1 MLVTSGP
8 RPRRLACFA
17 PMLTIPAYLL
27 VPHPGHG
34 AVLVDAQGA
43 LPRLDL
49 DLEEE
54 DTLVI
59 GVRRALRSAWNLDA
73 VVLETHLP
81 PAPDGSSGRKEL
93 VALAVIDE
101 PEPSWTAP
109 AGTRWGQPPREL
121 PMRVGPRAATWLG
134 EWETGAE
141 PPELRPRWARPG
153 WHARATAWIH
163 AALEQAGLPAAGEIE
178 MRRLWGISATA
189 RVPTADGGA
198 AWFKAVFPRFRA
210 EVAMTRFL
218 EAAIP
223 EAVPH
228 VIAADG
234 DAGWLL
240 LDEAGAG
247 PVGSAAT
254 DDQLA
259 AAIRRLV
266 QIQAGMV
273 GREEELRAVGMAD
286 RPLRRL
292 ADDVAA
298 AMHDPAG
305 IEGPEVAPER
315 LATVVDWVRRQSDW
329 LAAIGLPETLV
340 HGDFHVFNVIERHGD
355 SVIIDWS
362 DAAIS
367 HPLLE
372 IGPWFGHPKAPGDLD
387 RSWTVWLNAL
397 SSMGRVDALRRERE
411 RVLGLAS
418 AFQLVSYGAIVRR
431 LEPANRYQLSDGVR
445 EFWGLLDARVPR

>member
-1 MLVTSGP
+1 
-8 RPRRLACFA
+8 
-17 PMLTIPAYLL
+17 MLTIPTHFL

-34 AVLVDAQGA
+34 AVLVNARGT

-49 DLEEE
+49 DLEEG
-54 DTLVI
+54 DTVI
-59 GVRRALRSAWNLDA
+59 IAVRRALRSTWNLDA

-81 PAPDGSSGRKEL
+81 PAPDGSSSDH

-101 PEPSWTAP
+101 PDPAWTAP
-109 AGTRWGQPPREL
+109 AGTRWDRPPREL
-121 PMRVGPRAATWLG
+121 PERVGPRAATWLG
-134 EWETGAE
+134 EWETGVE
-141 PPELRPRWARPG
+141 PPALRPRWARPG
-153 WHARATAWIH
+153 WHARATAWIR
-163 AALEQAGLPAAGEIE
+163 AVLEQAGRPASGEIE

-198 AWFKAVFPRFRA
+198 AWFKAVFPLFEA
-210 EVAMTRFL
+210 EVAVTRFL

-228 VIAADG
+228 VIAADE
-234 DAGWLL
+234 ASAWLL
-240 LDEAGAG
+240 LDDAG
-247 PVGSAAT
+247 PEPVGTAAT

-266 QIQAGMV
+266 QIQAGMA
-273 GREEELRAVGMAD
+273 GREDELRAVGVAD

-292 ADDVAA
+292 ADDLAA
-298 AMHDPAG
+298 AMDDPAE
-305 IEGPEVAPER
+305 IEGPAVTAER
-315 LATVVDWVRRQSDW
+315 LATVVDWVREQSDW
-329 LAAIGLPETLV
+329 LAVVGLPETLV
-340 HGDFHVFNVIERHGD
+340 HGDFHVFNVIERHGEP
-355 SVIIDWS
+355 VIIDWS

-372 IGPWFGHPKAPGDLD
+372 IGPWFGHPMAPGDPD
-387 RSWTVWLNAL
+387 RSWAAWLDAL
-397 SSMGRVDALRRERE
+397 SSIGRVDALQGERE

-418 AFQLVSYGAIVRR
+418 AFQLVSYAAIVRG

-445 EFWGLLDARVPR
+445 EFWGLLDARVP